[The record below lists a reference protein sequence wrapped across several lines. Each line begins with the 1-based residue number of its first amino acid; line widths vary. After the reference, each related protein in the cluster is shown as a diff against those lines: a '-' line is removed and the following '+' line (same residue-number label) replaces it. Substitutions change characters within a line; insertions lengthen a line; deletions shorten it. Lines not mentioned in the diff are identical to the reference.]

1 MERLIND
8 RLVNSTTPPMTS
20 MIGGSGVGKIQWSKI
35 GEVMSMVF
43 STLDDEQF
51 EQVVSIIESHNEK
64 LEQKTQDGSSYKPP
78 RYKKGQEPILD

>member
-1 MERLIND
+1 MERLVNA

-20 MIGGSGVGKIQWSKI
+20 MIGGSGAGKIQAQA

-64 LEQKTQDGSSYKPP
+64 LEQKKADG
-78 RYKKGQEPILD
+78 